1 MLLSHDGGNACG
13 VTAKVADF
21 GLSVKMDRTESHIRL
36 YQGTPTHMAP
46 ELLLCDRLSK
56 AADV

>member
-1 MLLSHDGGNACG
+1 MLLTHDGGNACG

-21 GLSVKMDRTESHIRL
+21 GLSVKMDRTESHVRL
-36 YQGTPTHMAP
+36 FQGTQTHMAP
-46 ELLLCDRLSK
+46 EVLLWGHLSR